1 MSGKDEKR
9 KRKANKTSSDKT
21 SSSPFQQLIN
31 NWIEVEVETMK
42 PKTNDF
48 TPLSWN
54 NQDLRRL
61 EVKVRVKWESGLVN

>member
-9 KRKANKTSSDKT
+9 KRKDSKTSSDKT

-31 NWIEVEVETMK
+31 NWREVEVETMK

-54 NQDLRRL
+54 IQDLGRL
-61 EVKVRVKWESGLVN
+61 EVKMRV

>member
-31 NWIEVEVETMK
+31 NWREVEVETMK

-48 TPLSWN
+48 TPL
-54 NQDLRRL
+54 
-61 EVKVRVKWESGLVN
+61 